1 MSDFSARRK
10 DLVLRKIDKIDLKD
24 LLKEIREDVGCQA
37 ESREISYR
45 KDPADRNRGH
55 SEKDRL
61 GTGDQDRD
69 EHSEE
74 DCLGTGDQD
83 RDEHSEEDRLG
94 SGDQDRDEKSLD
106 VSSDYNVSDD
116 FEALRDDDL
125 DQELVARFLVNL
137 LMDSKKW
144 HSTFLKVLKTFLSTD
159 DYESL
164 AKLLS
169 TDETE
174 ESSSESCQQPCS
186 RSRYEVFD
194 GRSALLAS
202 SDCSGLSCQW
212 KKNEKKLMND
222 SNFSSVDK
230 DVLLIKNVCQG
241 MEGKYCCY
249 SNDKLVS
256 TSRLNV
262 KFSASKEKL
271 LDKYKNW
278 KVSNDL
284 LFEGRSSYV
293 ELALVNDNK
302 DQVCNSLN
310 YSVEGSMDDTLKDKR
325 KVKYDDVF
333 SKFEKGVLVVEGRP
347 GCGKTTLTR
356 KITRDWARGQNI
368 LRGAKEVYLVQ
379 LRFLASE
386 NINRLSDIL
395 EITYCDD
402 LEISQQVAKKL
413 VSNNGEG
420 ACFVLDGLDEYKER
434 NNKKDVIYRLLH
446 EEEYLYK
453 AMIIVASRPVGTAN
467 VKLSVIKRVEVLGF
481 SKAQLS
487 KYVEEYSF
495 KDGISSSGLQSELKK
510 HVNVHH
516 MCYLPVHA
524 AMICYIYN
532 GNYDGSFP
540 STETEIFKQFTLL
553 TIKRTLEKDDDLTEI
568 FSLED
573 LKRNLLESL
582 RNVCKRAFDMTIK
595 SIQAVSTSQKDSW
608 FSDEVG
614 SNTHSLGLVTI
625 DSIARLIDNKIW
637 YSFLH
642 LKSQEFLAAYYLAK
656 LQDDIDQLIL
666 IKEHISKSEMS
677 VVWKFYCGLRKK
689 QCNQIDLIMAYYK
702 ENDLYRFQ
710 CALESQEKDVC
721 DSAFQNGETTAKGTV
736 HVTSHRFSIVDF
748 YALGYSIAHTSNRV
762 TELEFTD
769 CSMNPEGAQY
779 FIKTAG
785 QEKLRNIKSL
795 SFITKYNPIDISCI
809 IFKQTSSFEEL
820 LESLNSLEILQIED
834 QILNSIYTFPK
845 KGFIEICKNL
855 PPAKSIFQLSKLKV
869 LRLPVLSLE
878 FLKELSLVNKC
889 LEEIE
894 YYITIGSNKEI
905 IAHLLTAFDCTI
917 IPPRISQCDILCNLD
932 AKLPNVKQILQ
943 PLQILLVNCNVGDN
957 FVTEFSKADISRCEV
972 LKLDFNR
979 VTCAGMEYFSKHCLP
994 KLTNLCCLSL
1004 ACNQIGDAG
1013 AMALAE
1019 NLDKYK
1025 KPLTELDLQG
1035 NVFGDSGA
1043 ISIACAVK
1051 DFPAS
1056 FELHLWNINITV
1068 EGVASVLKHRSGA
1081 NVKHEKV
1088 LAWKYV
1094 SSEGIAK
1101 AVQCCKNLHTLDL
1114 SSKTINFSMSE
1125 LAPKLKVCT
1134 NFKNIDFSHCS
1145 KMTPHDLTKM
1155 VESLSHCELQTFNLN
1170 SCEIDKYG
1178 ALVIAKCL
1186 TAIQNIDELDDL
1198 VTYPDFVTGELDD
1211 LFINPDF
1218 VTDNISDVGVHN
1230 LSQHMIR
1237 LDLGSNEISSAG
1249 AKVLG
1254 YGLKYCHNLESLNL
1268 CSNGIEADGA
1278 KMLANGLESCHSL
1291 QTLTM
1296 DDNPLGADGAAE
1308 IFSAIKRC
1316 SHMKALSF
1324 GNTGLY
1330 YSEDLLKDCLTRP
1343 PSFTSFSNDYNHRA
1357 AKNFI
1362 PSDGS
1367 VRDLQCIEILT
1378 RSITNWSQF
1387 EELNLSCNS
1396 ISCKEATWLAGGL
1409 HTATNLVRVDLE
1421 NNLLCAKGMAALI
1434 DDIKNCQLKYLNIG
1448 GNIISQKC
1456 VWNFCNSSEVATHNP
1471 VNSEGSLCANLLSNK
1486 LCSFVHL
1493 NNLDLS
1499 CNDIGPSGVQALMK
1513 GIKGH
1518 LELEVLNLTDNG
1530 INSDGTVALATDLNT
1545 FPKLNTLCLNKND
1558 IGPEGIEN
1566 LMNINSENLC
1576 MLNNIQVLQLGYNN
1590 ILLKGALALGE
1601 GLKYCNNILHL
1612 DLQSNGIDPEGAC
1625 ALAEGLNNCKN
1636 ILHLDLKCNS
1646 IGQKGSAVIA
1656 NSLLHC
1662 NIRYLNL
1669 QANSISFDWDLA
1681 MALRTF
1687 SKLEVFFVHE
1697 NSMDSTCLIYIANS
1711 LDYCSELKEFC
1722 CDQSLPFNCKN
1733 GETWEEWKVNC
1744 LD

>member
-10 DLVLRKIDKIDLKD
+10 DLIIRKIDKIDLKE

-45 KDPADRNRGH
+45 NYPADRNR
-55 SEKDRL
+55 S
-61 GTGDQDRD
+61 
-69 EHSEE
+69 HSEE
-74 DCLGTGDQD
+74 DRLGTGDQD

-116 FEALRDDDL
+116 FEALTDDDL

-137 LMDSKKW
+137 IMDSEKW
-144 HSTFLKVLKTFLSTD
+144 RSTFLKVLKTFLPTD

-174 ESSSESCQQPCS
+174 ESSPESCQQPCS
-186 RSRYEVFD
+186 RSRCEVLD
-194 GRSALLAS
+194 GKSVLLAS
-202 SDCSGLSCQW
+202 NGCTGLSCQW

-222 SNFSSVDK
+222 SNFSGVDK

-241 MEGKYCCY
+241 MEGEYRCYC
-249 SNDKLVS
+249 NDQLVS
-256 TSRLNV
+256 TLTLKV

-271 LDKYKNW
+271 VDMYKNG
-278 KVSNDL
+278 KEVYTDL
-284 LFEGRSSYV
+284 LFQGRSSYV
-293 ELALVNDNK
+293 KLALVNDKK
-302 DQVCNSLN
+302 DQVCNSLD
-310 YSVEGSMDDTLKDKR
+310 YSIQGNMDDIIKDKS

-333 SKFEKGVLVVEGRP
+333 SKFEKGVLVIEGRP

-356 KITRDWARGQNI
+356 KITKDWARGFKI
-368 LRGAKEVYLVQ
+368 LRGAKELYLVP

-386 NINRLSDIL
+386 KINSLSDIL
-395 EITYCDD
+395 EHIYEDYLKTFASEKEKNLY
-402 LEISQQVAKKL
+402 IAKEAVELDK
-413 VSNNGEG
+413 NQGEG

-434 NNKKDVIYRLLH
+434 NNRKDVIYRLLH
-446 EEEYLYK
+446 KEYLYK

-467 VKLSVIKRVEVLGF
+467 VKISVIKRVEVLGF
-481 SKAQLS
+481 SKEQIS

-495 KDGISSSGLQSELKK
+495 NDGISSSGLQSELKK

-540 STETEIFKQFTLL
+540 GTETEIFEQFTLL
-553 TIKRTLEKDDDLTEI
+553 TIKRKLEKDDDLTEV
-568 FSLED
+568 FSLEG
-573 LKRNLLESL
+573 LKGNLLESL

-608 FSDEVG
+608 FSDVVG

-625 DSIARLIDNKIW
+625 DSTAWLTNKKVW

-642 LKSQEFLAAYYLAK
+642 LKFQEFLAAYYLTTLVDA
-656 LQDDIDQLIL
+656 DQLTL
-666 IKEHISKSEMS
+666 IKVHIRKSEMS

-689 QCNQIDLIMAYYK
+689 QCCQIDFIMAYYK
-702 ENDLYRFQ
+702 EDDLYRFQ
-710 CALESQEKDVC
+710 CALESQEEAVC
-721 DSAFQNGETTAKGTV
+721 DSAFQYGETTAKGTV
-736 HVTSHRFSIVDF
+736 RVSRHNFSIVDF
-748 YALGYSIAHTSNRV
+748 YALGYFIAHTSNRV
-762 TELEFTD
+762 TELEFTN
-769 CSMNPEGAQY
+769 CSFNSDEGAQY

-785 QEKLRNIKSL
+785 QEKLSNINSL
-795 SFITKYNPIDISCI
+795 SFINKSDNLSVSLIETARHLFILRK
-809 IFKQTSSFEEL
+809 L
-820 LESLNSLEILQIED
+820 LESLNSLEILQVEN
-834 QILNSIYTFPK
+834 QFLNEIRIHSLLCYFLRMLSISIP
-845 KGFIEICKNL
+845 G
-855 PPAKSIFQLSKLKV
+855 KSSKLKV
-869 LRLPVLSLE
+869 LRLPVLSLNI
-878 FLKELSLVNKC
+878 LKELSLVNKC

-894 YYITIGSNKEI
+894 YYKTIGSHKQI

-917 IPPRISQCDILCNLD
+917 IPLRIPQCNILCNFD
-932 AKLPNVKQILQ
+932 IKFPRVKKILQ
-943 PLQILLVNCNVGDN
+943 PLQMLLVNCNVGDN
-957 FVTEFSKADISRCEV
+957 FVTEFSKADISHCEI
-972 LKLDFNR
+972 LRLDFNR
-979 VTCAGMEYFSKHCLP
+979 ITCAGMEYFSEHCLP
-994 KLTNLCCLSL
+994 KLTNLSCLSM
-1004 ACNQIGDAG
+1004 ACNQIGDDG
-1013 AMALAE
+1013 AIALAQDLHKCK
-1019 NLDKYK
+1019 NS
-1025 KPLTELDLQG
+1025 LTELDLQG
-1035 NVFGDSGA
+1035 NVFGDHGA
-1043 ISIACAVK
+1043 IPIACAVNEN
-1051 DFPAS
+1051 FPAS

-1081 NVKHEKV
+1081 NVKNEKV

-1101 AVQCCKNLHTLDL
+1101 AVQCCMNLHTLDL
-1114 SSKTINFSMSE
+1114 SSETINFSMSE

-1145 KMTPHDLTKM
+1145 KMTPRDLTKI
-1155 VESLSHCELQTFNLN
+1155 VESLSHCKLQTFNLN
-1170 SCEIDKYG
+1170 SCEIDNYG
-1178 ALVIAKCL
+1178 ALVLAKCL
-1186 TAIQNIDELDDL
+1186 TAIQNIHELDDL
-1198 VTYPDFVTGELDD
+1198 VTYPDFVTDS
-1211 LFINPDF
+1211 
-1218 VTDNISDVGVHN
+1218 ISDVGVHN
-1230 LSQHMIR
+1230 LSQHMIS
-1237 LDLGSNEISSAG
+1237 LDLGNNDISSAG

-1254 YGLKYCHNLESLNL
+1254 CGLKYCHELKSLNL

-1291 QTLTM
+1291 QNLTM
-1296 DDNPLGADGAAE
+1296 DDNPLGADSAAE
-1308 IFSAIKRC
+1308 IFSAIENF
-1316 SHMKALSF
+1316 SDMKALSF
-1324 GNTGLY
+1324 GNTGLC
-1330 YSEDLLKDCLTRP
+1330 YSDDLLKDCLTGP
-1343 PSFTSFSNDYNHRA
+1343 PSFTSFSRDYNHRA

-1362 PSDGS
+1362 PSDDS
-1367 VRDLQCIEILT
+1367 LLDLKCIEILT
-1378 RSITNWSQF
+1378 RSVTNWSQF

-1396 ISCKEATWLAGGL
+1396 ISCKAATRLAGGL
-1409 HTATNLVRVDLE
+1409 CTATNLVRVDLE

-1471 VNSEGSLCANLLSNK
+1471 VISEGSLCANLLSNK

-1530 INSDGTVALATDLNT
+1530 INSDGTVALATVLNT
-1545 FPKLNTLCLNKND
+1545 FPKLNTLCLSKND

-1601 GLKYCNNILHL
+1601 GLKYCNNILRL
-1612 DLQSNGIDPEGAC
+1612 DLQSNSIDPEGAC
-1625 ALAEGLNNCKN
+1625 AIAEGLKHCRN
-1636 ILHLDLKCNS
+1636 ILHLDLQCNS
-1646 IGQKGSAVIA
+1646 IGQEGSNAIA
-1656 NSLLHC
+1656 KSLEDS

-1669 QANSISFDWDLA
+1669 QANFIENIDWDLA

-1697 NSMDSTCLIYIANS
+1697 NNMSHCYLIYIVES

-1722 CDQSLPFNCKN
+1722 FDQSFSFNCKN

-1744 LD
+1744 LDERYFNF